1 MTANDIAKLHE
12 KTQQFSFEP
21 LSLLIS
27 DVDRLYKLSIP
38 EQKQLKLCLIK
49 KAVTHYSKNNPYF
62 KKRCDKY
69 NHKHIPPYRHFSVRE
84 PNDLPKEVTNEEIG
98 QLAIFD
104 LLSLSVSLM
113 IQTENL
119 IFVSKNKT
127 QSWHNSQRIN
137 YVNRPA
143 TAKEF
148 SCCAIN
154 HEKNMHFNEVCFSKL
169 ESCNLN

>member
-49 KAVTHYSKNNPYF
+49 NAVTHYSKNNPYF

-98 QLAIFD
+98 QLAILD
-104 LLSLSVSLM
+104 RKSTRL
-113 IQTENL
+113 
-119 IFVSKNKT
+119 
-127 QSWHNSQRIN
+127 NSSHR
-137 YVNRPA
+137 
-143 TAKEF
+143 
-148 SCCAIN
+148 
-154 HEKNMHFNEVCFSKL
+154 H
-169 ESCNLN
+169 